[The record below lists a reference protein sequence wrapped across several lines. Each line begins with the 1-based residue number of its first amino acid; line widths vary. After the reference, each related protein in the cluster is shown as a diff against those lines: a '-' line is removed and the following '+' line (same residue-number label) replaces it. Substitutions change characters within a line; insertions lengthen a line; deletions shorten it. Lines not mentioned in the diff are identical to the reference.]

1 MNRIDQIRPD
11 APVLARPGPH
21 PVGIETV
28 IFTRPDQP
36 DLSDPKITTHH
47 KDRHLTVTLWYP
59 AAKGSPQGGTY
70 ETLIRDGI
78 TRATLRG
85 PARDGLTPADGP
97 FPLVILSHGWPGN
110 RWLMSPH
117 ALTLASHGYVVAAID
132 HEGSTYDNQEPVGAT
147 FYHRPRDQRFVL
159 DCLAAP
165 DAPLKGVIDTDCASV
180 IGYSMGGYGALVFG
194 GAGLSET
201 AMSHDLSPAE
211 DLLRPLR
218 AGTADHEALTDPRV
232 KAIVAFGPWGGKA
245 GLWDAAGLAG
255 LRAPLLLIAGTADD
269 TSGYDA
275 MRGIWEGA
283 TGVARHLLTFEMAGH
298 NAGAP
303 MPAPAESYGHSEQLG
318 WPPFLHYA
326 DDVWD
331 SVRMNNVAAHF
342 CVAFLDRHLKG
353 SAQAAHFLEAGGEHW
368 PGFFENTATG
378 LKFETVLPAP

>member
-1 MNRIDQIRPD
+1 
-11 APVLARPGPH
+11 
-21 PVGIETV
+21 
-28 IFTRPDQP
+28 
-36 DLSDPKITTHH
+36 
-47 KDRHLTVTLWYP
+47 
-59 AAKGSPQGGTY
+59 
-70 ETLIRDGI
+70 
-78 TRATLRG
+78 
-85 PARDGLTPADGP
+85 
-97 FPLVILSHGWPGN
+97 
-110 RWLMSPH
+110 
-117 ALTLASHGYVVAAID
+117 
-132 HEGSTYDNQEPVGAT
+132 
-147 FYHRPRDQRFVL
+147 
-159 DCLAAP
+159 
-165 DAPLKGVIDTDCASV
+165 
-180 IGYSMGGYGALVFG
+180 
-194 GAGLSET
+194 
-201 AMSHDLSPAE
+201 MSHDLSPAE

-218 AGTADHEALTDPRV
+218 AGTANHEALTDPRV

-245 GLWDAAGLAG
+245 RLWDAAGLAG